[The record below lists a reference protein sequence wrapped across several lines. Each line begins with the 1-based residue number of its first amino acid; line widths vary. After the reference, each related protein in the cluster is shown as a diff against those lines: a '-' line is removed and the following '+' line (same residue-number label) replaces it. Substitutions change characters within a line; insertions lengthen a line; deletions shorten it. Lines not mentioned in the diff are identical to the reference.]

1 MLKSVLPL
9 SFIIGT
15 RFFGLFIVLPVLSL
29 YALELKGANEFLIGL
44 LVGIYALMQMLLQ
57 VPFGMLSDKIGRK
70 KALLLGLV
78 VFIIGS
84 VICALAND
92 IYVMMIGRALQGAG
106 AIGAVATA
114 LISDFIG
121 EEQRSKA
128 MAIMGAFIGLS
139 FCFSMVLSPLLSEKF
154 GLSSLFWLSAIL
166 TALCILLLFT
176 AVPKEPK
183 ITTIKAEKT
192 PILQL
197 LKQKNLALMNL
208 TSFMQKMLISVA
220 FFLIPLL
227 FVEKFF
233 NPKEDLW
240 LLYLGAMVMGFVAMG
255 IAGALGEKRGLSKAL
270 LLVGVGLFALA
281 YMLVDFSFI
290 ATFFSNDYANFIFI
304 VAVVVFFAGFNLH
317 EPIMQS
323 VASKFAKANERGT
336 ALGVFN
342 AFGYAGSFLGGFLSG
357 VAWRYFDLLDLIIAV
372 FVLSCIWFVLLCF
385 LKSPSDFKNLY
396 LPLNTSYPSSLIHN
410 KAIVEIYTHSTQLVI
425 KYDSKLIDEHAL
437 QRLVSQ
443 TP

>member
-29 YALELKGANEFLIGL
+29 YALQLEGANEFLIGL
-44 LVGIYALMQMLLQ
+44 LIGIYALMQMLLQ
-57 VPFGMLSDKIGRK
+57 VPFGVLSDKIGRK
-70 KALLLGLV
+70 KALLLGLI
-78 VFIIGS
+78 VFVIGS
-84 VICALAND
+84 VVCALAND
-92 IYVMMIGRALQGAG
+92 IWVMMIGRALQGAG
-106 AIGAVATA
+106 AVGAVATA
-114 LISDFIG
+114 LISDFIS

-139 FCFSMVLSPLLSEKF
+139 FCLSMVLSPILSDKF

-166 TALCILLLFT
+166 TLLCILLLFT
-176 AVPKEPK
+176 IVPKEPK
-183 ITTIKAEKT
+183 ITAKSAKT

-227 FVEKFF
+227 FTGHFANAKD
-233 NPKEDLW
+233 DLW
-240 LLYLGAMVMGFVAMG
+240 LLYLGAMIVGFLAMG
-255 IAGALGEKRGLSKAL
+255 VAGALGEKRGLSKSL

-281 YMLVDFSFI
+281 FMLVDFSFI
-290 ATFFSNDYANFIFI
+290 AAFISYQHATLIFI
-304 VAVVVFFAGFNLH
+304 IAVVVFFAGFNLH

-323 VASKFAKANERGT
+323 VASKFARANERGT

-342 AFGYAGSFLGGFLSG
+342 AFGYAGSFLGGVLSG
-357 VAWRYFDLLDLIIAV
+357 LAWRYFDLLHLIIAV
-372 FVLSCIWFVLLCF
+372 FVLSCVWFVLLCF

-396 LPLNTSYPSSLIHN
+396 LPLDAIYDNALSSH
-410 KAIVEIYTHSTQLVI
+410 KGIVEIYTNSKELVI
-425 KYDSKLIDEHAL
+425 KYDSKIIDEKAL
-437 QRLVSQ
+437 KRLLKQ
-443 TP
+443 N

>member
-29 YALELKGANEFLIGL
+29 YALELEGANEFLIGL

-70 KALLLGLV
+70 KTLLLGLI
-78 VFIIGS
+78 VFSIGS
-84 VICALAND
+84 IICALTND

-114 LISDFIG
+114 MISDFIK

-139 FCFSMVLSPLLSEKF
+139 FCFSMVLSPLLSQKF
-154 GLSSLFWLSAIL
+154 GLSSLFWLSVIL

-183 ITTIKAEKT
+183 ITAVKAGKA

-208 TSFMQKMLISVA
+208 TSFMQKMLMSIA
-220 FFLIPLL
+220 FFIIPLL
-227 FVEKFF
+227 FVDRFF
-233 NPKEDLW
+233 NPKENLW
-240 LLYLGAMVMGFVAMG
+240 LVYFTATIMGFITMG
-255 IAGALGEKRGLSKAL
+255 IAGALGEKRGLSKGL
-270 LLVGVGLFALA
+270 LLIGVGLFGLA
-281 YMLVDFSFI
+281 YVLFDFSLFVNI
-290 ATFFSNDYANFIFI
+290 LSNEDATFFFIAAVIIFFI
-304 VAVVVFFAGFNLH
+304 GFNLH

-323 VASKFAKANERGT
+323 VASKFAHVNERGT

-342 AFGYAGSFLGGFLSG
+342 AFGYAGSFLGAVLSG
-357 VAWRYFDLLDLIIAV
+357 IAWRYFDIRFVIVGIIILTCV
-372 FVLSCIWFVLLCF
+372 WFVLLCL

-396 LPLNTSYPSSLIHN
+396 LPLNTTYPNSLIQN
-410 KAIVEIYTHSTQLVI
+410 EAIIEIYTHSNQLII
-425 KYDSKLIDEHAL
+425 KYDSKLIDEHTL
-437 QRLVSQ
+437 RKLM
-443 TP
+443 T